1 MVRYERRFLD
11 LITAR
16 RIERTVSRELMEDA
30 CLLCSEDT
38 PKRCH
43 RRLVAEY
50 LRDKW
55 ADVESAHIV

>member
-1 MVRYERRFLD
+1 MIRYERRFLD
-11 LITAR
+11 LMAAR
-16 RIERTVSRELMEDA
+16 RIERKVSRELMEGA

-55 ADVESAHIV
+55 ANVEIEHIV